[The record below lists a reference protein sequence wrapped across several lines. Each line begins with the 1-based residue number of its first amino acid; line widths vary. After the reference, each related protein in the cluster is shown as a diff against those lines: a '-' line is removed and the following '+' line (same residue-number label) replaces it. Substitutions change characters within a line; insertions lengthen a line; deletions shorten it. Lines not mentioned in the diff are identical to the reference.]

1 MIYTSRDIK
10 DRIAL
15 GDNKYYITEVNDG
28 TGRIIL
34 TPAPD
39 SVIEEGT
46 DINKELL
53 QIMEDRIVMLMNR
66 VFNDITT
73 NPFIIRFT
81 SLDGLTGNGVWNAT
95 HKRIEC

>member
-1 MIYTSRDIK
+1 MVYTSRDIK
-10 DRIAL
+10 DRIAI
-15 GDNKYYITEVNDG
+15 GDNKYYMEQLSD
-28 TGRIIL
+28 GRIML

-39 SVIEEGT
+39 SVVEEGT

-66 VFNDITT
+66 VFNDITA

>member
-10 DRIAL
+10 DRIAF
-15 GDNKYYITEVNDG
+15 GDNKYYMEQLSD
-28 TGRIIL
+28 GRIML

-66 VFNDITT
+66 VFNDITA

-81 SLDGLTGNGVWNAT
+81 SVDGLTGNGVWNAT

>member
-15 GDNKYYITEVNDG
+15 GDNKYYMEQLDD
-28 TGRIIL
+28 GRIML

-39 SVIEEGT
+39 TVIEEGT
-46 DINKELL
+46 DVNRELL
-53 QIMEDRIVMLMNR
+53 QLMEDRIVLLMNR
-66 VFNDITT
+66 VFSNITG

-81 SLDGLTGNGVWNAT
+81 SLEGLDVKGIWNESAN
-95 HKRIEC
+95 RIEC